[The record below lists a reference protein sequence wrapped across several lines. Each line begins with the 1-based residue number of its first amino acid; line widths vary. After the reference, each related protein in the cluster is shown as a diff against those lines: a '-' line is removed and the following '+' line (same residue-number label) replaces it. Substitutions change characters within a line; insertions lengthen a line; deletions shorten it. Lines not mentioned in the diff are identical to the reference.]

1 MSETDDRLRQGL
13 RRYAAAIA
21 TAQPAPPASLVW
33 LRAERRRR
41 RAAVERAER
50 PLRVMQ
56 GVGVV
61 CAAAAAGWMLIAS
74 GLDRTALATP
84 MLALA
89 IAAPILAIGGCWAMA
104 AASRRT
110 AGD

>member
-1 MSETDDRLRQGL
+1 MSEIDDRLRQGL
-13 RRYAAAIA
+13 RGYAAALAA
-21 TAQPAPPASLVW
+21 TQTAPPSSLVW

-56 GVGVV
+56 AVGLVSGI
-61 CAAAAAGWMLIAS
+61 AATGWLLVAS
-74 GLDRTALATP
+74 GLDRASLGTP

-89 IAAPILAIGGCWAMA
+89 IAAPILAAGGCWAMV
-104 AASRRT
+104 AASRGAARS
-110 AGD
+110 

>member
-1 MSETDDRLRQGL
+1 MRETDDRLRQGL
-13 RRYAAAIA
+13 RGYAANLAA
-21 TAQPAPPASLVW
+21 MQTAPPASLVW

-56 GVGVV
+56 AVGLV
-61 CAAAAAGWMLIAS
+61 CAAVAAVWLLVGS
-74 GLDRTALATP
+74 GLDWASLGAP

-89 IAAPILAIGGCWAMA
+89 IAAPIAAAGGCWAMI
-104 AASRRT
+104 AASRQDSH
-110 AGD
+110 G